1 MSGAGYLAT
10 PWPGE
15 DGGPQ
20 RLQFSRSAA
29 SLGLRPGEKLRCV
42 SRRTWM
48 STMTLLGAP
57 GEVYLLTHSVLRA
70 RLGLATT
77 ACVERIDPQSLKTV
91 CRSPRL
97 AGGPM
102 WPGGMALHR
111 NGDLYVVYGRYLHRL
126 NRACEP

>member
-20 RLQFSRSAA
+20 RLQLARSAA

-57 GEVYLLTHSVLRA
+57 GEVYLLTHSALRA
-70 RLGLATT
+70 KVGLWPLTT
-77 ACVERIDPQSLKTV
+77 SYFAFYTTLDFEM
-91 CRSPRL
+91 PR
-97 AGGPM
+97 A
-102 WPGGMALHR
+102 
-111 NGDLYVVYGRYLHRL
+111 V
-126 NRACEP
+126 

>member
-20 RLQFSRSAA
+20 RLQVARGAA
-29 SLGLRPGEKLRCV
+29 ILGLRRGEQLRSV

-57 GEVYLLTHSVLRA
+57 GEVYLLTH
-70 RLGLATT
+70 
-77 ACVERIDPQSLKTV
+77 
-91 CRSPRL
+91 
-97 AGGPM
+97 
-102 WPGGMALHR
+102 
-111 NGDLYVVYGRYLHRL
+111 
-126 NRACEP
+126 